1 MIKKPPMNF
10 LTIGDDAD
18 PLRKDV
24 SHLRVMT
31 LNMLLASS
39 YCLTKI

>member
-1 MIKKPPMNF
+1 MIKTTDEF
-10 LTIGDDAD
+10 LTIGEDAD

-24 SHLRVMT
+24 SHFRAMT
-31 LNMLLASS
+31 LNMLLAS

>member
-1 MIKKPPMNF
+1 MIKTTDEF
-10 LTIGDDAD
+10 LTVGEGAD

-24 SHLRVMT
+24 PPPCDDVE
-31 LNMLLASS
+31 MLLAS